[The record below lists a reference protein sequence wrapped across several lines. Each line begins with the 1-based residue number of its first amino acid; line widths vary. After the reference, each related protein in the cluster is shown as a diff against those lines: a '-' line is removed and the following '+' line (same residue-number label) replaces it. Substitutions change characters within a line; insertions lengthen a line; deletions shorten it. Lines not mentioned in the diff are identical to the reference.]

1 MKRLTL
7 PLMGMLFAS
16 SALGQP
22 ASMQSPAY
30 QECATLTASNPEQ
43 ALAKADAWLKIDS
56 GVAAH
61 HCRAM
66 ALFGLHRYAE
76 AGDTLIT
83 ARSGLAPDD
92 VTTRSYVTRQAVQA
106 YQNANA
112 VDKALNALTTQIAEI
127 GDVRGD
133 NANAAKQTSGL
144 LLERARIHITYGKLS
159 DAARDLDH
167 AVSLTPVNE
176 EVLLARAGV
185 FETIGDVQ
193 LARNDLDAVLTINP
207 NNTVAKQTK
216 LKLAGK
222 ASAAAQPQ
230 PEKALAPMAS
240 TPQTPSAATTAAPAP
255 ATAPQTVNEPA
266 ALPAQHISKK
276 TVAAAAKPATPAALS
291 SPPPLPDATITPP
304 ASPTVPALPAPGVV
318 APPALP
324 VPAAATKP

>member
-7 PLMGMLFAS
+7 PLMGAMLATPVF
-16 SALGQP
+16 GQP
-22 ASMQSPAY
+22 ANMQSPAY
-30 QECATLTASNPEQ
+30 QECAKLATSNPEQ

-56 GVAAH
+56 GVAAY

-112 VDKALNALTTQIAEI
+112 VDKALNTLNTQIGEI

-133 NANAAKQTSGL
+133 NANAAKQTSNL
-144 LLERARIHITYGKLS
+144 LLERSRINVTYGKLN

-176 EVLLARAGV
+176 EVLLARASV
-185 FETIGDVQ
+185 FETIGDLQ

-207 NNTVAKQTK
+207 NNAVAKQTK

-222 ASAAAQPQ
+222 STAAPQPQ
-230 PEKALAPMAS
+230 PEKALAPVAS
-240 TPQTPSAATTAAPAP
+240 TPLTPSAASTVPPAP
-255 ATAPQTVNEPA
+255 AVAPQAANEPA

-276 TVAAAAKPATPAALS
+276 PVAAAAKPVAPAAVS
-291 SPPPLPDATITPP
+291 SPPPLPAAKVAP
-304 ASPTVPALPAPGVV
+304 PTVPALPAPGTIS
-318 APPALP
+318 PPALP
-324 VPAAATKP
+324 APSAITKP

>member
-7 PLMGMLFAS
+7 PLMGAMLAMPAFA
-16 SALGQP
+16 QP

-30 QECATLTASNPEQ
+30 QECSKLAASNPEQ

-56 GVAAH
+56 GVAAY

-112 VDKALNALTTQIAEI
+112 VDKALNALNTQINEI

-144 LLERARIHITYGKLS
+144 LLERARIHVTYGKLN

-176 EVLLARAGV
+176 EVLLARANV
-185 FETIGDVQ
+185 FESIGDVQ

-207 NNTVAKQTK
+207 NNTVAKQSR
-216 LKLAGK
+216 LKLAVK
-222 ASAAAQPQ
+222 PTAAAPTQ
-230 PEKALAPMAS
+230 PEKALAPVANS
-240 TPQTPSAATTAAPAP
+240 PAP
-255 ATAPQTVNEPA
+255 AAAPQAVNEPA

-276 TVAAAAKPATPAALS
+276 PLAAATKPAATEGVS
-291 SPPPLPDATITPP
+291 SPPPLPAATVAP
-304 ASPTVPALPAPGVV
+304 PTVPALPAPGIIT
-318 APPALP
+318 PPALP
-324 VPAAATKP
+324 APGAPSKP

>member
-7 PLMGMLFAS
+7 PLLGAMLATPVF
-16 SALGQP
+16 GQP

-30 QECATLTASNPEQ
+30 QECTKLAASSPEQ

-56 GVAAH
+56 GVAAY

-112 VDKALNALTTQIAEI
+112 VDKALNALNTQIGEI

-144 LLERARIHITYGKLS
+144 LLERSRIHVTYGKLN

-176 EVLLARAGV
+176 EVLLARASV
-185 FETIGDVQ
+185 FETIGDTQ

-207 NNTVAKQTK
+207 NNTVAKQHK

-222 ASAAAQPQ
+222 ATVTVQPQ
-230 PEKALAPMAS
+230 PEKVLAPVAS
-240 TPQTPSAATTAAPAP
+240 QPPAPSAAAAAAPAAAAQP
-255 ATAPQTVNEPA
+255 ANEPA

-276 TVAAAAKPATPAALS
+276 PVAAAAKPVAPAAVS
-291 SPPPLPDATITPP
+291 SPPPLPAATVAPP
-304 ASPTVPALPAPGVV
+304 TIPALPAPGVV
-318 APPALP
+318 TPPALP
-324 VPAAATKP
+324 APSAVAKP